1 MKMYGLLNF
10 NILGFVSWLLS
21 FCLGKM
27 IWWRV
32 LLHNG
37 FRKNC
42 YLNVGLKEKEGIW
55 IHALETLLD
64 YATEQF
70 VEHSIFSC
78 INMTT
83 LRLTRYLTKK
93 KTKQQKQNQRCIKH
107 NRVMGVQEDKTSYH
121 SCKHHWLVAE
131 HWRLKRVWWLQAV
144 SFTLVREKSY
154 WILSFFWQG
163 PRKEKGREVLHN
175 NQVHT

>member
-1 MKMYGLLNF
+1 MYGLLNF

-55 IHALETLLD
+55 IQALVTLLD

-93 KTKQQKQNQRCIKH
+93 KTKQQKQNQRCIKQ
-107 NRVMGVQEDKTSYH
+107 NMVIGVQEDKTSYH
-121 SCKHHWLVAE
+121 SCKHHWLVAK
-131 HWRLKRVWWLQAV
+131 HCIKIGKG
-144 SFTLVREKSY
+144 LVTAGSKFYLGKGEE
-154 WILSFFWQG
+154 LLDTFFFLTR
-163 PRKEKGREVLHN
+163 P
-175 NQVHT
+175 

>member
-1 MKMYGLLNF
+1 MYGLLNF

-83 LRLTRYLTKK
+83 LRLTRYLTPK

-107 NRVMGVQEDKTSYH
+107 NRVMGVQELDKTSYH

-131 HWRLKRVWWLQAV
+131 HWRLKRV
-144 SFTLVREKSY
+144 LVTAGSKFYLGKGEE
-154 WILSFFWQG
+154 LLDTFFFLTR
-163 PRKEKGREVLHN
+163 P
-175 NQVHT
+175 

>member
-1 MKMYGLLNF
+1 MYGLLNF

-93 KTKQQKQNQRCIKH
+93 KTKQQKQNQRCIKQ
-107 NRVMGVQEDKTSYH
+107 NMVIGVQEDKTSYH

-131 HWRLKRVWWLQAV
+131 HCIKKIGKG
-144 SFTLVREKSY
+144 LVTAGSKFYLGKGEE
-154 WILSFFWQG
+154 LLDTFFFLTR
-163 PRKEKGREVLHN
+163 P
-175 NQVHT
+175 